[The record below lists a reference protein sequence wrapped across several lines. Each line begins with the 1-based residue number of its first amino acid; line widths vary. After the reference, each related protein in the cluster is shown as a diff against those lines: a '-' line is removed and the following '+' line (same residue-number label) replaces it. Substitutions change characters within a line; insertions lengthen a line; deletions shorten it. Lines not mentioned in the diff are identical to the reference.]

1 MLRYV
6 LLGLL
11 DAEPRYGYELKAV
24 FEQFLG
30 GTWPLNIGQVYTTL
44 ARAERDGLVAQLE
57 VDDEG
62 RVVYE
67 ITAEGR
73 HEVAAWYAQPV
84 RREAAP
90 RDELAIKLA
99 VAVTAPGVDVEA
111 IVQTQRGET
120 MRTLQQ
126 LTRLKMDAD
135 EDADLL
141 DPLSWAKSPQPV
153 FQSDYAHRIYGPGH
167 NSFTVAEDGV
177 TDLLVY
183 HARTYTEIVGDPLW
197 DPNRHTFMKRVNWS
211 AEGRP
216 SFDGPHIAP

>member
-1 MLRYV
+1 MGIRH
-6 LLGLL
+6 GLL
-11 DAEPRYGYELKAV
+11 ALLDEMPAYGYQLKAA
-24 FEQFLG
+24 FEERTG

-44 ARAERDGLVAQLE
+44 QRAERDGLVAQLE

-62 RVVYE
+62 RIVYE

-73 HEVAAWYAQPV
+73 HEVAAWYAEPV

-135 EDADLL
+135 EDADLA
-141 DPLSWAKSPQPV
+141 W
-153 FQSDYAHRIYGPGH
+153 
-167 NSFTVAEDGV
+167 
-177 TDLLVY
+177 LLVLDRMIFDAESE
-183 HARTYTEIVGDPLW
+183 ARWLDHCESRLSRKAGRKP
-197 DPNRHTFMKRVNWS
+197 PARHTG
-211 AEGRP
+211 GRSP
-216 SFDGPHIAP
+216 RAAQGSVR